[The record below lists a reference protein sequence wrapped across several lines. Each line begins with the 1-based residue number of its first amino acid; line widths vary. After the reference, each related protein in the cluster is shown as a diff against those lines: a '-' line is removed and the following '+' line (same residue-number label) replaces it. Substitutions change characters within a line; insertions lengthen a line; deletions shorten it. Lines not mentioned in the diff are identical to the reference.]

1 MMHPSTENIKI
12 QRLVVLVGLLLFV
25 VKMAAWY
32 LTGSVAI
39 LSDALE
45 STVNVVA
52 GFIGLYSLRL
62 SAKPR
67 DEAHPYGHGTVEFLS
82 AGLEGAL
89 IAVAGMVIIY
99 EALHNLREPRPIGRI
114 DTGIWL
120 TASAGAANYLI
131 GWLAVRKGRA
141 NRSLALVASGRHLQ
155 ADTYTTIGII
165 GGLVLVRY
173 TGWQW
178 VDSVLALM
186 LALLIIVTGY
196 KILRSSLAGI
206 MDEADHALI
215 GRVVACLDAHREDNW
230 IDLHNLRIIKY
241 GSVLHL
247 DFHLTVPWYLT
258 VREAHE
264 EIDRIGRLVR
274 AEFGDSLEM
283 FVHTDAC
290 LPISCGICAKQDC
303 TQRLHP
309 FQRQVG
315 WTVENVASDERH
327 RV

>member
-1 MMHPSTENIKI
+1 MSQNAENIRI
-12 QRLVVLVGLLLFV
+12 QQLVVGIGLLLFA
-25 VKMAAWY
+25 VKLAAWY

-52 GFIGLYSLRL
+52 GFIGWYSLRI

-67 DEAHPYGHGTVEFLS
+67 DEAHPYGHGKVEFLS

-89 IAVAGMVIIY
+89 VAMAGMAIIY

-120 TASAGAANYLI
+120 TAAAGGINYLV

-155 ADTYTTIGII
+155 TDTYTTIGII
-165 GGLVLVRY
+165 GGLWLVRF

-178 VDSVLALM
+178 VDSLVALVLALM
-186 LALLIIVTGY
+186 IIVTGY
-196 KILRSSLAGI
+196 RILRSSLAGI
-206 MDEADHALI
+206 MDEADRELI
-215 GRVVACLDAHREDNW
+215 GRFVRYLDAHREENW

-241 GSVLHL
+241 GSVMHL
-247 DFHLTVPWYLT
+247 DFHLTVPWFLT
-258 VREAHE
+258 VREAHR
-264 EIDRIGRLVR
+264 EIDRLGQLIR
-274 AEFGDSLEM
+274 AEFGEGLEM
-283 FVHTDAC
+283 FVHTDGC
-290 LPISCGICAKQDC
+290 LPFSCGICAKKEC
-303 TQRLHP
+303 RERLHP
-309 FQRQVG
+309 FRRRVG
-315 WTVENVASDERH
+315 WTVENVSSDEKH
-327 RV
+327 RI